1 MDESIGIVRPAGRP
15 EKKTAGRNQEREGKQ
30 KVETKQYNNEEIEI
44 DLREVFLLL
53 LGRAWLIVLVGMLT
67 AIAGFMISAF
77 VIAPT
82 FESTSKIYI
91 LNKQQEN
98 TVTYSDVQL
107 GTQLTKD
114 YAQLITSRLVLEN
127 VMEELDLAE
136 VYEGMD
142 YEAMLDKVEVT
153 TPTDTRILAITV
165 TDTDPVMAMKIANSV
180 REAAAV
186 HIKNVMDI
194 EAVNVVDMANLPI
207 EKAGPSV
214 MKWTVIGGCIGA
226 FLVMAVVLLIF
237 FMDDTIKNSDDVEKY
252 LGLSTLALIPLDPR
266 AAAAKNGKKKPK
278 KKKAK

>member
-1 MDESIGIVRPAGRP
+1 M
-15 EKKTAGRNQEREGKQ
+15 
-30 KVETKQYNNEEIEI
+30 
-44 DLREVFLLL
+44 
-53 LGRAWLIVLVGMLT
+53 
-67 AIAGFMISAF
+67 
-77 VIAPT
+77 IAPT

-114 YAQLITSRLVLEN
+114 YAQLITSRLVLEK
-127 VMEELDLAE
+127 VIEDLKLTEISEE
-136 VYEGMD
+136 MD

-153 TPTDTRILAITV
+153 TPTDTRILSITV
-165 TDTDPVMAMKIANSV
+165 TDTDPVMAMEIANSV

-194 EAVNVVDMANLPI
+194 EAVNVVETANLPM

-214 MKWTVIGGCIGA
+214 MKWTLIGGCIGA
-226 FLVMAVVLLIF
+226 FLVMAIVLLIF

-252 LGLSTLALIPLDPR
+252 LGLSTLALIPLDTQ
-266 AAAAKNGKKKPK
+266 AATGKNAKKKPAK
-278 KKKAK
+278 KKVK

>member
-1 MDESIGIVRPAGRP
+1 M
-15 EKKTAGRNQEREGKQ
+15 
-30 KVETKQYNNEEIEI
+30 ETKQYNNDEIEI
-44 DLREVFLLL
+44 DLREVFILLL
-53 LGRAWLIVLVGMLT
+53 SKAWLIALVGMLT
-67 AIAGFMISAF
+67 AIIGFVLSAF

-114 YAQLITSRLVLEN
+114 YAELITSRLVLEK
-127 VMEELDLAE
+127 VIEDLNLIE
-136 VYEGMD
+136 IDEDMD

-153 TPTDTRILAITV
+153 TPTDTRILSITV
-165 TDTDPVMAMKIANSV
+165 TDTDPVLAMEIANSV
-180 REAAAV
+180 REVAAV

-194 EAVNVVDMANLPI
+194 EAVNVVETANLPM

-214 MKWTVIGGCIGA
+214 LKWTLIGGCIGA
-226 FLVMAVVLLIF
+226 FLVMAFVLLIF

-252 LGLSTLALIPLDPR
+252 LGLSTLALIPLDTQTAP
-266 AAAAKNGKKKPK
+266 KNGKKKPAK
-278 KKKAK
+278 KKVN

>member
-1 MDESIGIVRPAGRP
+1 M
-15 EKKTAGRNQEREGKQ
+15 
-30 KVETKQYNNEEIEI
+30 ETKQYNNDEIEI
-44 DLREVFLLL
+44 DLREVFILLISK
-53 LGRAWLIVLVGMLT
+53 AWLIALVGMLT
-67 AIAGFMISAF
+67 AIIGFVLSAF

-114 YAQLITSRLVLEN
+114 YAQLITSRLVLEK
-127 VMEELDLAE
+127 VIEDLNLTE
-136 VYEGMD
+136 INEDLD

-153 TPTDTRILAITV
+153 TPTDTRILSITV
-165 TDTDPVMAMKIANSV
+165 TDTDPVLAMEIANSV

-194 EAVNVVDMANLPI
+194 EAVNVVETANLPM
-207 EKAGPSV
+207 EKAGPSIT
-214 MKWTVIGGCIGA
+214 KWTLIGGCIGA

-252 LGLSTLALIPLDPR
+252 LGLSTLALIPLDTQTV
-266 AAAAKNGKKKPK
+266 AKNGKKKPVK
-278 KKKAK
+278 KKVK

>member
-1 MDESIGIVRPAGRP
+1 M
-15 EKKTAGRNQEREGKQ
+15 
-30 KVETKQYNNEEIEI
+30 ETKQYNNDEIEI
-44 DLREVFLLL
+44 DLREVFILLL
-53 LGRAWLIVLVGMLT
+53 SKAWLIALVGMLT
-67 AIAGFMISAF
+67 AIIGFALSAF

-114 YAQLITSRLVLEN
+114 YAQLITSRLVLEK
-127 VMEELDLAE
+127 VIEDLNLTE
-136 VYEGMD
+136 INEDLD

-153 TPTDTRILAITV
+153 TPTDTRILSITV
-165 TDTDPVMAMKIANSV
+165 TDTDPVLAMEIANSV

-194 EAVNVVDMANLPI
+194 EAVNVVETANLPMG
-207 EKAGPSV
+207 KAGPSV
-214 MKWTVIGGCIGA
+214 LKWTLIGGCIGA
-226 FLVMAVVLLIF
+226 FLVMAFALLIF

-252 LGLSTLALIPLDPR
+252 LGLSTLALIPLDTQT
-266 AAAAKNGKKKPK
+266 ASQNGKKKAA
-278 KKKAK
+278 KKKAN

>member
-1 MDESIGIVRPAGRP
+1 M
-15 EKKTAGRNQEREGKQ
+15 
-30 KVETKQYNNEEIEI
+30 ETKQYNNDEIEI
-44 DLREVFLLL
+44 DLREVFILLL
-53 LGRAWLIVLVGMLT
+53 SKAWLIALVGMLT
-67 AIAGFMISAF
+67 AIIGFALSAF

-114 YAQLITSRLVLEN
+114 YAQLITSRLVLEK
-127 VMEELDLAE
+127 VIEDLNLTE
-136 VYEGMD
+136 INEDLD

-153 TPTDTRILAITV
+153 TPTDTRILSITV
-165 TDTDPVMAMKIANSV
+165 TDTDPVLAMEIANSV

-194 EAVNVVDMANLPI
+194 EAVNVVETANLPM
-207 EKAGPSV
+207 EKAGPSIA
-214 MKWTVIGGCIGA
+214 KWTLIGGCIGA
-226 FLVMAVVLLIF
+226 FLVMAVILLIF

-252 LGLSTLALIPLDPR
+252 LGLSTLALIPLDTQ
-266 AAAAKNGKKKPK
+266 AVAKNGKKKPA
-278 KKKAK
+278 KKKAN

>member
-1 MDESIGIVRPAGRP
+1 M
-15 EKKTAGRNQEREGKQ
+15 
-30 KVETKQYNNEEIEI
+30 ETKQYNNDEIEI
-44 DLREVFLLL
+44 DLREVFILLL
-53 LGRAWLIVLVGMLT
+53 SKAWLIALVGMLT
-67 AIAGFMISAF
+67 AIIGFVLSAF

-114 YAQLITSRLVLEN
+114 YAQLITSRLVLEK
-127 VMEELDLAE
+127 VIEDLNLTE
-136 VYEGMD
+136 INEDID

-153 TPTDTRILAITV
+153 TPTDTRILSITV
-165 TDTDPVMAMKIANSV
+165 TDTDPVLAMEIANSV

-194 EAVNVVDMANLPI
+194 EAVNVVETANLPM
-207 EKAGPSV
+207 EKAGPSI
-214 MKWTVIGGCIGA
+214 MKWTLIGGCIGA

-237 FMDDTIKNSDDVEKY
+237 FMDDTIKTSDDVEKY
-252 LGLSTLALIPLDPR
+252 LGLSTLALIPLDTQ
-266 AAAAKNGKKKPK
+266 AATKNGKKKPVK
-278 KKKAK
+278 KKVK